1 MDFDS
6 PDTNVRRTPRKT
18 KDGLHFYPVS
28 PGGSGEGLPY
38 APEDWPNP
46 GDKWR
51 WKVGKR
57 VKASGYSKD
66 RYLYLPRRLVKA
78 GQPKS
83 FQSKFSVEQYV
94 QSAFPGTDV
103 NAFFASFR
111 WNIPLKW
118 FNSKEAELLEA
129 DSRLSH
135 TCKAGNNMC
144 SSLSGVSDPPP
155 PEAMFCDICCSEPG
169 FCRSCCCILCS
180 KITSSE
186 FGSYSYIR
194 CKAILLDGCICGH
207 IAHIDCALQAHMV
220 GTVGR
225 SYDLDAVYF
234 CRRCDSMTDLVSH
247 VMELLQICE
256 SIDSR
261 DEIEKILNS
270 AISILH
276 GSSNMKARQL
286 LHHIESVMAK
296 LKNGANFEDMWKK
309 EESVLEVLT
318 AQAKVTKKRRT
329 THGKPRKDDVK
340 WKRQRMT
347 AHPKVTKKR
356 RTTHGKPRKDDAKWK
371 RQRMTAQPMVTK
383 KRRTTHGK
391 PRKDDAEGKR
401 QRMTAEPNAPDT
413 DNDFTISPTLFL
425 HRIRRG
431 KVFDRM
437 VNICAAFNEM
447 TIDGRSQTVV
457 DNEATLHT
465 KAVDIRCIE
474 TQLQL
479 DDSMAQ
485 KLNNEEVQHDKQMS
499 FSSDSMFRNDEETVV
514 VHENSVLSGEL
525 KRVKFWRKWRLMPIA
540 GLHFRCFRK
549 SALRQF
555 VARSSGRT
563 SGRWQS
569 QSQQASSSQTVAP
582 PPITHSSPVA
592 GRSRRWSTS
601 AAALRPPVSGLASAL
616 WAARNI
622 YSADLVSNPAQT
634 LRLILASES
643 PVVILL
649 YSLFRHDSDRCS
661 YFKALGRGLL
671 SLPVGAVMI
680 AVGAIILG
688 APVGFQ
694 YLGMTLYWSL
704 VMSVFTFVPA
714 ATVFGSSWTDWHR
727 IFAQSKPAKKIDY
740 MVFFPAHGAII
751 GAWFGAWPMP
761 LDWERPWQEWPI
773 CVTYG
778 AMAGYFVGMAVS
790 MGFILFHNRLH
801 HIKGE

>member
-1 MDFDS
+1 MLLEKYGANDAGSQSVSHNNNKRSGKVKKIKGCYFVCASGYSLQLFFQRFSELEIWNWHSHSIPATALSCIQVNKPANCKLSRSMDFDS
-6 PDTNVRRTPRKT
+6 PDTNVRTPRKT

-38 APEDWPNP
+38 APEDWPNL

-57 VKASGYSKD
+57 VKGSGYSKD

-94 QSAFPGTDV
+94 QSAFPCTDV

-155 PEAMFCDICCSEPG
+155 SEDMFCGICCSEPG

-180 KITSSE
+180 KTTISSA

-234 CRRCDSMTDLVSH
+234 CRRCDSMTDLVSY
-247 VMELLQICE
+247 VMELLQICQ

-286 LHHIESVMAK
+286 LHHIESMMAK

-318 AQAKVTKKRRT
+318 AQAKVTKKRRTTHGKPRKDDAKWKRQRMTAQPKVTKKRRT

-356 RTTHGKPRKDDAKWK
+356 RTTHGKPRKDDA
-371 RQRMTAQPMVTK
+371 
-383 KRRTTHGK
+383 
-391 PRKDDAEGKR
+391 EGKR
-401 QRMTAEPNAPDT
+401 QRMAMQN
-413 DNDFTISPTLFL
+413 
-425 HRIRRG
+425 
-431 KVFDRM
+431 
-437 VNICAAFNEM
+437 
-447 TIDGRSQTVV
+447 
-457 DNEATLHT
+457 
-465 KAVDIRCIE
+465 
-474 TQLQL
+474 
-479 DDSMAQ
+479 
-485 KLNNEEVQHDKQMS
+485 QM
-499 FSSDSMFRNDEETVV
+499 
-514 VHENSVLSGEL
+514 H
-525 KRVKFWRKWRLMPIA
+525 
-540 GLHFRCFRK
+540 
-549 SALRQF
+549 
-555 VARSSGRT
+555 
-563 SGRWQS
+563 
-569 QSQQASSSQTVAP
+569 
-582 PPITHSSPVA
+582 
-592 GRSRRWSTS
+592 
-601 AAALRPPVSGLASAL
+601 
-616 WAARNI
+616 
-622 YSADLVSNPAQT
+622 
-634 LRLILASES
+634 LIL
-643 PVVILL
+643 ILT
-649 YSLFRHDSDRCS
+649 SR
-661 YFKALGRGLL
+661 
-671 SLPVGAVMI
+671 
-680 AVGAIILG
+680 
-688 APVGFQ
+688 
-694 YLGMTLYWSL
+694 
-704 VMSVFTFVPA
+704 
-714 ATVFGSSWTDWHR
+714 
-727 IFAQSKPAKKIDY
+727 
-740 MVFFPAHGAII
+740 
-751 GAWFGAWPMP
+751 
-761 LDWERPWQEWPI
+761 
-773 CVTYG
+773 
-778 AMAGYFVGMAVS
+778 
-790 MGFILFHNRLH
+790 
-801 HIKGE
+801 